1 MLARQAPTPSEFA
14 LSSPPGTLGSDPPVS
29 AAPPAA
35 AGEPRARAGVAR
47 AVERVRSDPDR
58 TAALADAWR
67 ALWTSRLVIWVGG
80 VAAVL
85 ALGLKDRHTVFNPP
99 GLTSG
104 FGWLGDR
111 LVAPAARWDSAWYL
125 SIAQHGYE
133 AARSRGA
140 FLPLDPT
147 LLGAPGGAAS
157 RAAFFPLYPALVGAL
172 GRLGMPLVLGG
183 IAVSVGALAVALY
196 GVHRLT
202 TLEIV
207 ERSLA
212 RGAVDAPAR
221 ETARMTVLLIA
232 FFPMAFF
239 LSAVYSESLYLAL
252 SVGVFW
258 SARRGR
264 FVIACAL
271 AGFAA
276 ATRSAG
282 IVLLVP
288 IVLLYLYGPRGDR
301 PPDRPAPPAGWGLAR
316 RLRPRY
322 RLRPDAL
329 AAALV
334 PLGLAA
340 YMGYMAASGGSATMP
355 FHAQAVWGREFAGPL
370 RTLWLGLVAAFDG
383 VRQLASM
390 QTAHRYFAAGH
401 GNPYITAQHSITD
414 VLFLLVA
421 VVATVGVLRT
431 LPFAY
436 GAYVLVALAMPLS
449 YPATREPLMSL
460 PRFLVVLFPLF
471 MWAGSRL
478 AARPRVRA
486 PVFALSTAG
495 LLFFVAQFATWHWVA

>member
-1 MLARQAPTPSEFA
+1 M
-14 LSSPPGTLGSDPPVS
+14 
-29 AAPPAA
+29 AA
-35 AGEPRARAGVAR
+35 V
-47 AVERVRSDPDR
+47 
-58 TAALADAWR
+58 ADAWR

-125 SIAQHGYE
+125 SIAQHGYQ
-133 AARSRGA
+133 AAGGA
-140 FLPLDPT
+140 FLPVDPA
-147 LLGAPGGAAS
+147 LVAAPGGAAS
-157 RAAFFPLYPALVGAL
+157 RAAFFPLYPALVSAL
-172 GRLGMPLVLGG
+172 GWLGAPLVLGG
-183 IAVSVGALAVALY
+183 IAISVGALAVALY

-202 TLEIV
+202 TLEV
-207 ERSLA
+207 LERSLG
-212 RGAVDAPAR
+212 RGDAEAPAR
-221 ETARMTVLLIA
+221 ESARMTVLLIA

-271 AGFAA
+271 AGLAA

-288 IVLLYLYGPRGDR
+288 IALLYLYGPRGDR
-301 PPDRPAPPAGWGLAR
+301 PPDRPSAR
-316 RLRPRY
+316 RLWPRY

-329 AAALV
+329 AIGLV

-340 YMGYMAASGGSATMP
+340 YMGYLAASGGDAMMP

-370 RTLWLGLVAAFDG
+370 HTLWLGLVAAFDG

-390 QTAHRYFAAGH
+390 QTAHKYFASGH
-401 GNPYITAQHSITD
+401 GNPFITAQHSITD
-414 VLFLLVA
+414 LLFLCLA

-449 YPATREPLMSL
+449 YPASREPLMSL

-471 MWAGSRL
+471 MWAGARL
-478 AARPRVRA
+478 AVRPRARV
-486 PVFALSTAG
+486 PVFAASTAG